1 MGSSGEQ
8 SNQQV
13 SVDDLLLSVYGE
25 NTEQCRRDD
34 KKKRQIQYIS
44 LRDVLGDKN
53 MRFSGILERGW

>member
-13 SVDDLLLSVYGE
+13 SVDDLLLSVCGE

-34 KKKRQIQYIS
+34 KKRQIQYIS
-44 LRDVLGDKN
+44 LRAVLGDKN
-53 MRFSGILERGW
+53 MTFSGILERGW